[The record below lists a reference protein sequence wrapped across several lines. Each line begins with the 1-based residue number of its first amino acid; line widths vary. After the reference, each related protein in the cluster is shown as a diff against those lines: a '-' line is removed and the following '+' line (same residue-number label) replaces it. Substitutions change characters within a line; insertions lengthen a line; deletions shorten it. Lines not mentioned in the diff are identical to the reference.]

1 MQYAIRFKEEGKV
14 GVELLMTVSFFTI
27 TDHWPKK
34 DSKGFSTFP
43 KRERKEKKRTLAFS
57 FGMNLLS
64 PNETK

>member
-14 GVELLMTVSFFTI
+14 GVELLMTVSFFT
-27 TDHWPKK
+27 DHPKK
-34 DSKGFSTFP
+34 ASKGFSTFP

-64 PNETK
+64 PNSNETK